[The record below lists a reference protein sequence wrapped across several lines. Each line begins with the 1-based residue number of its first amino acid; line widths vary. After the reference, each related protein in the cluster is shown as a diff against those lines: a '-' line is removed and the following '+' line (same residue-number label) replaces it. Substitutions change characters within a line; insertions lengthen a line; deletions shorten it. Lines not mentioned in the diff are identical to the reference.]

1 MKIHRHYQN
10 DIIEADVIEDD
21 GIEIQYYKNN
31 NGYNMNS
38 QVFEIIESNELRF
51 ERIQN
56 SLYICETKDD
66 ENG

>member
-1 MKIHRHYQN
+1 
-10 DIIEADVIEDD
+10 
-21 GIEIQYYKNN
+21 
-31 NGYNMNS
+31 
-38 QVFEIIESNELRF
+38 VFEIIESNELRF